1 MLIYSPFI
9 DSETGDKNDYAVI
22 DKFSFLLPCKA
33 FNIKYTISRGYQFS
47 ITYEF
52 ILRFLE
58 IYGPINIDIL
68 GDYFGFSASELAIEL
83 DKLINESYIEK
94 TNRTN
99 EIQLTRQ
106 GKELFI
112 EGKPELVKTEN
123 VIDKFSVELISFN
136 LIKPQKSPYRNAF
149 INLKLTHTEAQQA
162 SHSNKKAKESFK
174 NGYYQYID
182 NKKGEESNFKSSIR
196 KIDTVTALYN
206 FPAELRANLELKL
219 SPNTELELQLPRL
232 QEFNDHSKILRVIR
246 RAASDILSDKKNID
260 KGNVSL
266 FSQIYENEH
275 ESLIGQYITKD
286 NRFRFTNYIKDV
298 FVEEIKQYRTPDTYA
313 ILGSPLLSHNFQAV
327 INLIKTAMIT
337 DENDYKT
344 LDLLWLRPSYPFW
357 ARSKDA
363 LENLNTAKREFK
375 IDNNRMILFTDQKNS
390 GAKGWDAKR
399 RYKFYFD
406 SIIEF
411 KDSTFLEN
419 IEIIILLN
427 KVVCAVYYHNIGD
440 YLYRIP
446 FGLISGNLDVIKKF
460 QKYLK
465 MHLENRLIVD
475 VLDDNNENNK
485 ALKDIFMPFYD

>member
-1 MLIYSPFI
+1 MPLRKILEYIKKREDTSEYGVLSFRKFIYTKWRYIVMVIDSPFI

-58 IYGPINIDIL
+58 IYGPIKIDIL

-123 VIDKFSVELISFN
+123 VIDIFSVELISFN

-149 INLKLTHTEAQQA
+149 INLKLTHTEAQRA

-182 NKKGEESNFKSSIR
+182 NKKGEETNFKSSIR

-232 QEFNDHSKILRVIR
+232 QEFNDPSKILRVIR
-246 RAASDILSDKKNID
+246 RAASDILSDKK
-260 KGNVSL
+260 
-266 FSQIYENEH
+266 E
-275 ESLIGQYITKD
+275 
-286 NRFRFTNYIKDV
+286 
-298 FVEEIKQYRTPDTYA
+298 YR
-313 ILGSPLLSHNFQAV
+313 
-327 INLIKTAMIT
+327 
-337 DENDYKT
+337 
-344 LDLLWLRPSYPFW
+344 
-357 ARSKDA
+357 
-363 LENLNTAKREFK
+363 
-375 IDNNRMILFTDQKNS
+375 
-390 GAKGWDAKR
+390 
-399 RYKFYFD
+399 
-406 SIIEF
+406 
-411 KDSTFLEN
+411 
-419 IEIIILLN
+419 
-427 KVVCAVYYHNIGD
+427 
-440 YLYRIP
+440 
-446 FGLISGNLDVIKKF
+446 
-460 QKYLK
+460 
-465 MHLENRLIVD
+465 
-475 VLDDNNENNK
+475 
-485 ALKDIFMPFYD
+485 